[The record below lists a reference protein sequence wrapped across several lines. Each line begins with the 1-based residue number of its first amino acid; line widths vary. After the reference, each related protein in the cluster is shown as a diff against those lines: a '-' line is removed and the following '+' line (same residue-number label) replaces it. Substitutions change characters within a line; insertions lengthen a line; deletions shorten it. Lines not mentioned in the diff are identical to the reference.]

1 MHHRSHG
8 SCHEQGGFW
17 AGSRRGGWGFD
28 FGPSGPNF
36 WGGRFGGGG
45 GGPFKGGRM
54 FGQGDLRY
62 VILQLLA
69 EKPRH
74 GYDIIKELEERFGG
88 AYSPSPGTVYPTL
101 AMLEDQ
107 GFAVAR
113 SEEGKKVY
121 EITDEGRRYLAENR
135 TVVDDLFERITSIG
149 SSLFGEP
156 MMEVHRAMRDL
167 AAAVYA
173 HAGQSTDG
181 DKLRRIREALDKA
194 ARDVRSIWSNDES
207 TTEV

>member
-1 MHHRSHG
+1 MRHHGRCHDEG
-8 SCHEQGGFW
+8 SFW
-17 AGSRRGGWGFD
+17 AGSRRGGFGFD
-28 FGPSGPNF
+28 FGPGGPNF
-36 WGGRFGGGG
+36 WGGRWGG
-45 GGPFKGGRM
+45 GGPFRGAGRV

-74 GYDIIKELEERFGG
+74 GYDIIKELEERFSG

-113 SEEGKKVY
+113 NEEGKKVY

-135 TVVDDLFERITSIG
+135 TVVDDLFERIASVG
-149 SSLFGEP
+149 ASLFGEP
-156 MMEVHRAMRDL
+156 MMEVHRAMRDV

-173 HAGQSTDG
+173 HAGQSAEP

-194 ARDVRSIWSNDES
+194 AREVRTIWSGDDDS
-207 TTEV
+207 TEV